1 MHEIEFSPKE
11 FRDLVQFLKDDALL
25 CTLLS
30 RLQVRNGQILISVTK
45 QEAWQLEDYFSDQL
59 CQIGFDEH
67 YELTEEG
74 KILEELVYKFVMLD

>member
-30 RLQVRNGQILISVTK
+30 RLQVRNGQIVISVTK
-45 QEAWQLEDYFSDQL
+45 GEARQLQLYFSDQV
-59 CQIGFDEH
+59 CQVGFDEH
-67 YELTEEG
+67 YELTKEG
-74 KILEELVYKFVMLD
+74 KVLDELVYKFLILD